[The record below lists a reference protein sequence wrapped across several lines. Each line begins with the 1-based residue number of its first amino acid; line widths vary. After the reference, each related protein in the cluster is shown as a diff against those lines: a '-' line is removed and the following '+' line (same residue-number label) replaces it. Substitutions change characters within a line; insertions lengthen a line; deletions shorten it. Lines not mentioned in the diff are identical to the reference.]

1 MHHRSLV
8 ILSVTLMAMLS
19 GNLDLRAAE
28 VAPAPA
34 PTPLV
39 PTAQAPAAQ
48 VPGAQAPVAQ
58 TPGAPSPVAEA
69 PLKTLPADVRLRLR
83 LADGG
88 RTDTR
93 WAASPF
99 PTLFSTAWGKGVAEQ
114 VRSQPGPFQ
123 LLAQLAPA
131 QQATLALTVADE
143 QPTGHLLARARDEAT
158 GAALV
163 TTLNARPATTV
174 IEGLEVRAT
183 LPLITAR
190 LDSIFKPR
198 APGLNNGMRWSWS
211 ELLPLSTA
219 DLATAINP
227 LVDAD
232 LQWRNAAPWP
242 GAAPEAT
249 LGVRAEWQLTSY
261 GMHELVRIS
270 GVPKP
275 TSTGGA
281 PATVDRTVFT
291 GLPADTVWALSSA
304 PLPVVLEQ
312 IPGLTSEVIDAWARK
327 QDLPSWTTLKPQLG
341 SALIWLQQ
349 GVPLPALSIEV
360 HMPQE
365 AGLAALAWLDAK
377 HQFSPGADGTH
388 IGAMGFIPV
397 QAAWQT
403 GSLIITTGAGGIAGA
418 VARPSGF
425 ATDPAVADALK
436 ALPTGDLLLAGVSR
450 SGESWGGL
458 AAFAPWLTRRKP
470 ELASL
475 STDLRKAGTYGF
487 VSLRRDQELIVI
499 DAGGLFGGPLSTT
512 AILGGFFRAVVG
524 DRQGGMGGPGDRQRP
539 ARQRARDASKPDEPG
554 DVKPKQVEF

>member
-1 MHHRSLV
+1 MNPVIMHHRSLA
-8 ILSVTLMAMLS
+8 ILSVTFLAVLS
-19 GNLDLRAAE
+19 GNLDVTGAE
-28 VAPAPA
+28 VPPTPAPA
-34 PTPLV
+34 PLTPV
-39 PTAQAPAAQ
+39 
-48 VPGAQAPVAQ
+48 AQAPVAE
-58 TPGAPSPVAEA
+58 APKAEA

-114 VRSQPGPFQ
+114 VRTQPGPFQ
-123 LLAQLAPA
+123 LLAQLTPA
-131 QQATLALTVADE
+131 QQATLALTVAAE
-143 QPTGHLLARARDEAT
+143 QPTGHLLARARDVAS

-183 LPLITAR
+183 LQLITAR

-211 ELLPLSTA
+211 ELLPLSA
-219 DLATAINP
+219 DDLATPINP

-249 LGVRAEWQLTSY
+249 LGVRAEWQLTAY

-270 GVPKP
+270 GMPKP

-281 PATVDRTVFT
+281 PATVDRKVFT
-291 GLPADTVWALSSA
+291 DLPADTVWALSSA
-304 PLPVVLEQ
+304 PLPAVLEQ

-327 QDLPSWTTLKPQLG
+327 QDLPDWATLKPQLG

-365 AGLAALAWLDAK
+365 AGLATLAWLDAK

-397 QAAWQT
+397 QAAWQN
-403 GSLIITTGAGGIAGA
+403 GSLIITNGAGGIAGA
-418 VARPSGF
+418 RARPGGF
-425 ATDPAVADALK
+425 ATDPAVAAALK
-436 ALPTGDLLLAGVSR
+436 ELPAGDLLLAGVSR

-487 VSLRRDQELIVI
+487 VSMRRDQELLAI

-512 AILGGFFRAVVG
+512 AILGGFLRAVVG

-539 ARQRARDASKPDEPG
+539 ARQRARDAGKPEEPS